1 MIDLLNIFSKK
12 RKIIINFVDSDTKNQ
27 IITSKTFF
35 CKKGKKIN
43 IDLISIIDELQN
55 HGYQIPASFD
65 RKMAVTVGK
74 KANSVNISVSHQK
87 KIIDV
92 NHITKNFPLN
102 QVKRTIKQ
110 IVHYSG
116 AGSRTPIDNV
126 NSAEFYRT
134 LEVDA
139 VTKEIVS
146 KTTWISD
153 TNTFL
158 KIGVPTLPGYVPDKT
173 TVGGKKIVPD
183 DGNQEYFVKYKLN
196 EHPSTNKQAAIIQYV
211 NLTANNAIVKTTKL
225 EGEPNFPI
233 NYDINDDLN
242 DLIARG
248 FKLVDNG
255 FNGKGIQFFGN
266 NDSYVPVFIVTLRRD
281 EIIVDSAHPY
291 QKVNPEEYQKDI
303 TFTIKFDGAGKK
315 TPENIIKTKHLQRK
329 VLFSLV
335 LNKIV
340 ENNTYPT
347 EWKTI
352 QKDFPN
358 KIQVPV
364 VKGYHSN
371 LSHIETENINNS
383 KSEIKVSYIRNNK
396 IIPVDENGELIP
408 TKGTLYLETDPNDP
422 TKLNTKQII
431 PQIPGYRSNYKIIT
445 LSNSN
450 KDIKVIYQKIA
461 NNFEKDQS
469 NTYVPSSNN
478 DQIAIVNF
486 IDLDNE
492 GQQITSS
499 GPLIGKPNENITDL
513 YSTSIPLAG
522 LEKAGYHVIFNNF
535 DGNNKIQKFDG
546 NDLTTQVFTVGVSK
560 NSEQNMQLQQL
571 KSSVNELVSQNSNNL
586 SNPVVANLMNVLKS
600 LIDLISILN
609 KDNKNKN

>member
-1 MIDLLNIFSKK
+1 MAL
-12 RKIIINFVDSDTKNQ
+12 
-27 IITSKTFF
+27 TF
-35 CKKGKKIN
+35 GKK
-43 IDLISIIDELQN
+43 D
-55 HGYQIPASFD
+55 
-65 RKMAVTVGK
+65 
-74 KANSVNISVSHQK
+74 NSVNINVSHQK

-116 AGSRTPIDNV
+116 AGSRTPIDNI
-126 NSAEFYRT
+126 NSVEFYRT
-134 LEVDA
+134 LEIDA

-146 KTTWISD
+146 KTAWTSD
-153 TNTFL
+153 INTFL

-173 TVGGKKIVPD
+173 TVGGKKIAPD
-183 DGNQEYFVKYKLN
+183 DGNQEYLVKYNLN

-233 NYDINDDLN
+233 NYDVNNDLN

-291 QKVNPEEYQKDI
+291 QNVNPEEYQKDI

-352 QKDFPN
+352 QKDFPD

-371 LSHIETENINNS
+371 LSQIETENINNS

-396 IIPVDENGELIP
+396 IILVDENGELIP

-486 IDLDNE
+486 INLDNE

-560 NSEQNMQLQQL
+560 NSEQNIQLQQL

-609 KDNKNKN
+609 KDNKDKN